1 MEKNNLVYI
10 KATFIPFF
18 LFLTA
23 CQTLIPD
30 QIPSDN
36 LASQVNPFIG
46 TGGHGHTYPGASTPF
61 GFVQLSP
68 DSRLD
73 GWDGC
78 GGYHYSDSVIYGFSH
93 THLSGTG
100 VSDYGDVL
108 LMPMNQIS
116 FKNGYE
122 MPADSGYGSRFT
134 HEREKAEAGFYKVH
148 LLDYDVEV
156 RLTATDR
163 CGFHRYQFPKNTAK
177 KIVLLDLQHRDKLLE
192 CKIEVLND
200 STIRGKRIS
209 KAWAQEQHI
218 YFHLKFNKGFI
229 GLSYNADSTKV
240 AFEFKEDVIL
250 IKTGLSAVSEEGA
263 AENLKLEIP
272 HWDFEKTKRETQDRW
287 HAELSKIR
295 VQLPNDSDYV
305 IFYTALYHS
314 YLNPNIFQD
323 VHKRYRGTDLEV
335 HKNFGTYTNYTV
347 FSLWDTY
354 RATHPLFTITQ
365 RERTEDFIKTFLNH
379 YQNGGKLPVWELA
392 GNYTGCMIGYHS
404 VPVIVDAYFKGIDNF
419 DKKLA
424 LEAMIATANADE
436 LGKREFATK
445 GYAAMDE
452 EHESVSKNLEY
463 AYDDWC
469 IAQFAKAVGND
480 SIYKVFIQRAQHY
493 KNNFDPSTHFMRA
506 KRNQQFATPF
516 DPTEVNFNYTEANAW
531 QYSFYV
537 PQDIEG
543 LIGMHGG
550 KASFESKLDEMFNSK
565 PNTSGRH
572 QVDITGLMGQYAHG
586 NEPSHHMAYLYNY
599 VDKPSKT
606 QEKVRA
612 LIDEMY
618 TSQADGLIGNE
629 DCGQMSSWYVLSAL
643 GFYPVCPGDNSYII
657 GSPKVESAEIRLE
670 NGKVFAIQTL
680 HQSEI
685 NRYIQKVELNGEDY
699 RKSYLLHDT
708 IMNGG
713 KLTFYMGN
721 QPKDGWFKEGPK
733 SAIEEHQITALP
745 YIEAKNQVFEDSLE
759 IEIKHYDQE
768 VQLFYSLNAGN
779 FKPYETPLVMDSSV
793 DIRIKALSQKTKKES
808 PIGAAAFYKINRNR
822 KVSYNSI
829 YHPQYTAGGDLG
841 LVDLIRG
848 GQDFRTG
855 AWQGFQGEDLVV
867 TVELERA
874 EKLSYLSAGFL
885 QDINSWI
892 WMPTEIE
899 FLYSTDG
906 VEFTSIKK
914 LTHTVPQN
922 EYGVFV
928 RELSTEFNS
937 INAKYIQL
945 KAKQFGRI
953 PDWHLGKGG
962 QSFIF
967 IDELIIH

>member
-1 MEKNNLVYI
+1 MEKVSLNYCYASLSL
-10 KATFIPFF
+10 
-18 LFLTA
+18 LF
-23 CQTLIPD
+23 CLILGCNSPNPD
-30 QIPSDN
+30 AADETN
-36 LASQVNPFIG
+36 LAKWVNPFIG
-46 TGGHGHTYPGASTPF
+46 TGGHGHTFPGASSPF

-78 GGYHYSDSVIYGFSH
+78 GGYHYSDSIIYGFSH

-116 FKNGYE
+116 FNNGYGL
-122 MPADSGYGSRFT
+122 PADSGYGSIFS
-134 HEREKAEAGFYKVH
+134 HDSEKAEAGFYRVH
-148 LLDYDVEV
+148 LLDNDIDV
-156 RLTATDR
+156 RLTASDR
-163 CGFHRYQFPKNTAK
+163 CGFQRYQFMNKQEKN
-177 KIVLLDLQHRDKLLE
+177 IVLLDLQHRDELLDH
-192 CKIEVLND
+192 KIEILND
-200 STIRGKRIS
+200 SILRGKRIS

-218 YFHLKFNKGFI
+218 YYFIKFNQSFTNHTF
-229 GLSYNADSTKV
+229 NADSTKIAV
-240 AFEFKEDVIL
+240 EFEEDIL
-250 IKTGLSAVSEEGA
+250 LVKTGLSAVSEQGA
-263 AENLKLEIP
+263 EENLKLEIP
-272 HWDFEKTKRETQDRW
+272 HWDFEKTKAETQDRW
-287 HAELSKIR
+287 HAELSKIM
-295 VQLPNDSDYV
+295 VDMPNDSDKT

-314 YLNPNIFQD
+314 FLAPNLFQD
-323 VHKRYRGTDLEV
+323 VHKRYRGTDLEI

-404 VPVIVDAYFKGIDNF
+404 IPMIVDAYFKGIDNF

-424 LEAMIATANADE
+424 LEAMLATANADE
-436 LGKREFATK
+436 LGKREFAEN

-469 IAQFAKAVGND
+469 IAQFAKALGKD

-493 KNNFDPSTHFMRA
+493 KNNFDPSTSLMRA

-543 LIGMHGG
+543 LIQLHGG
-550 KASFESKLDEMFNSK
+550 KSSFEGKLDEMFNSE

-572 QVDITGLMGQYAHG
+572 QVDITGLVGQYAHG
-586 NEPSHHMAYLYNY
+586 NEPSHHIAYLYNY
-599 VDKPSKT
+599 ADKFSKT
-606 QEKVRA
+606 QQKVR
-612 LIDEMY
+612 LLMDEMY
-618 TSQADGLIGNE
+618 TAQADGLIGNE

-643 GFYPVCPGDNSYII
+643 GFYPVCPGDNQYTI
-657 GSPKVESAEIRLE
+657 GSPKVKSAEVNLE
-670 NGKVFAIQTL
+670 NGNTFSIQAVD
-680 HQSEI
+680 QNVE
-685 NRYIQKVELNGEDY
+685 NGYIQKVELNGEEY
-699 RKSYLLHDT
+699 RKSYLAHET
-708 IMNGG
+708 ILKGG
-713 KLTFYMGN
+713 NLIFYMGN
-721 QPKDGWFKEGPK
+721 RPKDDWFLDSPH
-733 SAIEEHQITALP
+733 SAITDHPITALP
-745 YIEAKNQVFEDSLE
+745 FIDADNQVFEDSLE
-759 IEIKHYDQE
+759 ITIKHLDQKMQMYYAVNSE
-768 VQLFYSLNAGN
+768 N
-779 FKPYETPLVMDSSV
+779 FHLYKKPIFIDSSV
-793 DIRIKALSQKTKKES
+793 NMRIKAVDPISNKES
-808 PIGAAAFYKINRNR
+808 PIGEASFFKINRNR

-855 AWQGFQGEDLVV
+855 AWQGFQGDDLIV
-867 TVELERA
+867 TIELENT
-874 EKLSYLSAGFL
+874 ENISHLSAGFL

-899 FLYSTDG
+899 FLFSKDG
-906 VEFTSIKK
+906 VEFIPIK
-914 LTHTVPQN
+914 TVSHTVPENQF
-922 EYGVFV
+922 GVFV
-928 RELSTEFNS
+928 EELSADFDP
-937 INAKYIQL
+937 IKAKYIKL
-945 KAKQFGRI
+945 IAKQFGRI
-953 PDWHLGKGG
+953 PEWHLGKGG

-967 IDELIIH
+967 IDELIIK